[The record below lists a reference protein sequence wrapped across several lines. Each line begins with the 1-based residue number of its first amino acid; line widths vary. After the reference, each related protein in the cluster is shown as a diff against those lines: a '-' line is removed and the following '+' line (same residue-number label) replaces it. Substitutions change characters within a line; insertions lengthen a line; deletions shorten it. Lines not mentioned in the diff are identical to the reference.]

1 MDYVDHDFSGVLDLA
16 IATARSRKTSFE
28 NQKLWSCNY
37 FPIFPPS
44 LNFAV
49 LVKYASTEPQ
59 RAPFKKM
66 KRIKEFLFH
75 VYVVVKTANVVI
87 SRCCFVE
94 DGTELFQT
102 AARATRVY
110 FT

>member
-1 MDYVDHDFSGVLDLA
+1 M
-16 IATARSRKTSFE
+16 ATARPRKTSFE
-28 NQKLWSCNY
+28 NQKLWSCDY
-37 FPIFPPS
+37 FAIIPPS

-59 RAPFKKM
+59 GAPFKKM
-66 KRIKEFLFH
+66 ERIKEFLFY

-94 DGTELFQT
+94 DGTELFQNACRT
-102 AARATRVY
+102 FNSRIFYLTNQILNL
-110 FT
+110 